1 MASTTE
7 NMSLR
12 NATFTLSVNV
22 MLFTLK
28 VFLLLEVDSHYCFGQ
43 GIPTCLLKAIFV

>member
-22 MLFTLK
+22 MLFILK
-28 VFLLLEVDSHYCFGQ
+28 VFLLLEVDMQPLLFWSRYSHMF
-43 GIPTCLLKAIFV
+43 A